1 MLKASAKCVTTF
13 YMRRCFRRRQAILC
27 RGHSYVALFF
37 GMVGAR
43 AVTVADL

>member
-1 MLKASAKCVTTF
+1 MLKPSAKSVTNF

-27 RGHSYVALFF
+27 RGHSYVALF
-37 GMVGAR
+37 VGILDAR